1 MGGKWSEVIAL
12 RLPGN
17 GKWLEFEIGVAVVG
31 FTEKVISAQNLGG
44 A

>member
-1 MGGKWSEVIAL
+1 MIAL

-31 FTEKVISAQNLGG
+31 FTEKVISAKIWEALRELTM
-44 A
+44 